1 MMNWINFFKLR
12 GFAERIDMYATN
24 FSIPKSLRKLMKEDM
39 RKIEDKEYKNQSLNE
54 FMLLLLATGGNYSY
68 NTETKDWYR
77 LRNYKN
83 LENLYDLNEKEQQT
97 LHTLYNENERL
108 MQEQLKKFYKQVEER
123 KKNERVKK

>member
-39 RKIEDKEYKNQSLNE
+39 RKIEDKEMKNQSLNE

-68 NTETKDWYR
+68 NQETKDWYR